1 MIQSDTNQK
10 YGLSTV
16 EFLVVIIIIM
26 MLSALVMVFMSVAIK
41 EANDA
46 ERKADIAQLMRILLA
61 LRIED
66 EVFPIESE
74 ECEIGKNCTLFDKA
88 LESKYVEIPNDPRGE
103 GYHYRYRSDGNDFI
117 LKATMSD
124 GSVYVYDTY

>member
-1 MIQSDTNQK
+1 MIQSSANQK

-61 LRIED
+61 LRIDKEA
-66 EVFPIESE
+66 FPVEKE
-74 ECEIGKNCTLFDKA
+74 ECEIGKNCHVFDAA
-88 LESKYVEIPNDPRGE
+88 LKSKYVEIPNDPRGE
-103 GYHYRYRSDGNDFI
+103 GYHYRYSSDGNDFT